1 MADICKE
8 TVRNR
13 LKYILECEQPLS
25 SSGHHRKR
33 VRHIF
38 GRIMK
43 DAYSLRGGVG
53 RFGRGLG
60 GDGGMWRWVEKDLRL
75 KYWKRVGSEIFDGT
89 QGDKPLAN

>member
-1 MADICKE
+1 MVDIRKE

-25 SSGHHRKR
+25 SSGHRRKR

-43 DAYSLRGGVG
+43 DAYSLRGGGWEVWQG
-53 RFGRGLG
+53 GGGLAVEVLEKG
-60 GDGGMWRWVEKDLRL
+60 GNRNL
-75 KYWKRVGSEIFDGT
+75 
-89 QGDKPLAN
+89 